1 MNAKEFFLTVAQMR
15 EAQKKYFKNRFSADL
30 EKAKE
35 LEKIID
41 AEIERVKKLTEPL
54 QTKLNL

>member
-15 EAQKKYFKNRFSADL
+15 EAQKQYFKNRFSADL

-35 LEKIID
+35 LEKKID